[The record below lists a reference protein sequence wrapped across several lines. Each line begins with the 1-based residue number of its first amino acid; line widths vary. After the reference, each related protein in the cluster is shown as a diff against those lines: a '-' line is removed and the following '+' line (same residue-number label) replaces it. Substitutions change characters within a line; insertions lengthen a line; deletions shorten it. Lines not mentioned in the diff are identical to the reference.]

1 MSRPSVGSVGR
12 GRASLELF
20 EHHVGAFFE
29 QQLIVFVQQQ
39 QADDAFDPI
48 PAEGVDRSHQ
58 LPFFDLRGK
67 PNHHQSLVENPP
79 SDATLRLI
87 AGSGKRR
94 HAAAPVVCT
103 DARTPF
109 EARKRPFIGCH

>member
-12 GRASLELF
+12 GRASLEFF
-20 EHHVGAFFE
+20 EDHVGALLE
-29 QQLIVFVQQQ
+29 QQLIVFVEQQ

-48 PAEGVDRSHQ
+48 PAESVDRGHQ
-58 LPFFDLRGK
+58 FAFFDLRGK

-94 HAAAPVVCT
+94 AVGAAVGLI
-103 DARTPF
+103 DARTPL
-109 EARKRPFIGCH
+109 EGRNRPFIGCH